1 MESFIFPWQGGL
13 SYKYSLQLFLTFQV
27 DSPMSKSIFN
37 KPVNM
42 KSLFTPIF
50 LFIITYSSSGQTII
64 IENEPRTPLIFGVNN
79 SCIFLV
85 EGIPCKSILL
95 KTDNGIIETKE
106 CSLQINPEKKGLLKI
121 DIYKKANRK
130 EIFIGSRYL
139 RVDDFPLPTAYIG
152 NLKADTIKK
161 NSLLQMGGIIAKLE
175 NSSFEASFEVKQ
187 YTITLIKKD
196 LISISLVNEGARY
209 TPAMIEFLQQLET
222 GDKLLIA
229 GIEVI
234 SPSGSLMR
242 LHALEKIIV
251 SK

>member
-1 MESFIFPWQGGL
+1 
-13 SYKYSLQLFLTFQV
+13 
-27 DSPMSKSIFN
+27 
-37 KPVNM
+37 M
-42 KSLFTPIF
+42 KSLFTLIF
-50 LFIITYSSSGQTII
+50 FFIIIYSSPAQTIVI
-64 IENEPRTPLIFGVNN
+64 QNEPSIPLIFGVNN
-79 SCIFLV
+79 SCTFLV
-85 EGIPCKSILL
+85 EGIPCKSIVL
-95 KTDNGIIETKE
+95 KTDNGVIKTEE
-106 CSLQINPEKKGLLKI
+106 CTLQINPDKKGLLKI
-121 DIYKKANRK
+121 DVYKKANRK
-130 EIFIGSRYL
+130 ETFMGSKYL

-175 NSSFEASFEVKQ
+175 NSSFEASFEVKK
-187 YTITLIKKD
+187 YSVTLIKKD

-242 LHALEKIIV
+242 LHALEKIV
-251 SK
+251 VE